1 MENLNKE
8 QSKKDSFDLATTI
21 FILGNSKAICNTG
34 EDFMTIMTNELIK
47 ANSFKAISMEREN
60 SFTVMKN
67 GMNLNGLRI
76 KGMEQQ

>member
-47 ANSFKAISMEREN
+47 ANSFKAISTEREN